1 MRTTKV
7 RAGRSE
13 AQMQRV
19 GFVGDCSDQH
29 NPPSAPH
36 SQCGGEVGC
45 VGSTAYVDGYIK
57 YIYLI

>member
-1 MRTTKV
+1 MRTIRV

-13 AQMQRV
+13 AQMQRARS
-19 GFVGDCSDQH
+19 VGDCSDQH

-36 SQCGGEVGC
+36 NQWGSEVGR
-45 VGSTAYVDGYIK
+45 VGSVAYVDGYIK

>member
-1 MRTTKV
+1 MRTTEV

-19 GFVGDCSDQH
+19 GPVGDCNDQH
-29 NPPSAPH
+29 DPPSAPH
-36 SQCGGEVGC
+36 NQCGSEVGC
-45 VGSTAYVDGYIK
+45 VGSAAYVDGYIK